1 MQWPS
6 KNLDLSRIENIW
18 DVLEMAVYANG
29 KQVYSVTEL
38 KKCIIKE
45 WVSLDPQ
52 LLHNLNKNMAKRCAD
67 VITNQRKGISY

>member
-1 MQWPS
+1 
-6 KNLDLSRIENIW
+6 
-18 DVLEMAVYANG
+18 MAVYANG

-67 VITNQRKGISY
+67 VITNQGKGISY